1 MHGPSPH
8 DAHPMAGFP
17 QVCFIRNTVRSPNV
31 VVGEYTYYDDPE
43 DAEDFERNV
52 LYHFPFIG
60 DRLVIGRFCAIARG
74 VRFIMNGA
82 NHAMAGISTYPF
94 WIFGNGWEAA
104 TPAPGDLPY
113 KGDTVVGND
122 VWLGYEALVMPG
134 VRIGDGA
141 IVSSRSVV
149 VADVAPYTIVGG
161 NPARPIRQRF
171 DDATIARLLEVAW
184 WNWPVER
191 ITAQLR
197 HIVAGDVAALE
208 SEGWAGARGE
218 RP

>member
-1 MHGPSPH
+1 
-8 DAHPMAGFP
+8 
-17 QVCFIRNTVRSPNV
+17 
-31 VVGEYTYYDDPE
+31 
-43 DAEDFERNV
+43 
-52 LYHFPFIG
+52 
-60 DRLVIGRFCAIARG
+60 
-74 VRFIMNGA
+74 
-82 NHAMAGISTYPF
+82 
-94 WIFGNGWEAA
+94 
-104 TPAPGDLPY
+104 
-113 KGDTVVGND
+113 
-122 VWLGYEALVMPG
+122 MPG